1 MTVVHKPLYR
11 RASTEVEKAVEFAHQ
26 LLSQHPRY
34 AWAYEGGRSGRARIR
49 GTMLSEVSDRTD
61 HPDVFDWKFYYRIW
75 VCQVCKEMGHSD
87 YLADFLDLQGN
98 PKHYVK

>member
-26 LLSQHPRY
+26 FLSQHPRY
-34 AWAYEGGRSGRARIR
+34 AWAYEGGRQGRARIR
-49 GTMLSEVSDRTD
+49 GTMLSVIPDRSDD
-61 HPDVFDWKFYYRIW
+61 PDFFNWKVYYRIW
-75 VCQVCKEMGHSD
+75 VCEVCKQNGSD
-87 YLADFLDLQGN
+87 YLLDFLDLQGN